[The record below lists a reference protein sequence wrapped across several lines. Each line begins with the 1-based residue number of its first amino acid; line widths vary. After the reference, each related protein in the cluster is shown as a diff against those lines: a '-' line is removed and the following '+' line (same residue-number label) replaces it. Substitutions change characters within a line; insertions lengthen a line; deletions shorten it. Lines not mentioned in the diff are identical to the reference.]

1 MPNRGV
7 RIAIEIAA
15 SLAFAVGIY
24 WALGRML
31 SAVAGLFDSHSETGQ
46 ALSTL
51 VIFLSPGYLGPLLV
65 IALASSLF
73 ALFSYYR
80 EEDVAEDRPP
90 GLARRAAGPRGGTAA
105 SGPANG
111 SAHGGHGRRLERA
124 AGENLMIAQEADPA
138 AHPLART

>member
-1 MPNRGV
+1 MPNTGV
-7 RIAIEIAA
+7 RIAVEVAA

-80 EEDVAEDRPP
+80 GEDLDEDRPP
-90 GLARRAAGPRGGTAA
+90 GLARRPGPRHATGPRSGQAT
-105 SGPANG
+105 SGPENESEYG
-111 SAHGGHGRRLERA
+111 SHGRRQERA
-124 AGENLMIAQEADPA
+124 AG
-138 AHPLART
+138 